1 MNKSWFLSTLVV
13 IITILIDATHIFR
26 HNIILPFI
34 ILNTTICLTLRTS
47 SELKGQNTG
56 IRTFFLSFFTF
67 PGWLVSLKDTHFAYP
82 LLRQSQISFK
92 IYLRFIVLYAT
103 QYVAYLHSF
112 MARLFLQ
119 TEWRFEPRTWRSR
132 HWPSSF
138 TIAFLFT
145 RPKTDEYTTD
155 FNVIGL

>member
-1 MNKSWFLSTLVV
+1 MIFIYLSCHYCDFNWRHTYFSSQYN
-13 IITILIDATHIFR
+13 TPFYYLIHML
-26 HNIILPFI
+26 NIANFI
-34 ILNTTICLTLRTS
+34 WTERTKYRNTY
-47 SELKGQNTG
+47 
-56 IRTFFLSFFTF
+56 FLSFFTF